1 MDHSLL
7 EKIISLLDGKMATPK
22 TLGVFHIVSVAVL
35 IALCVLAVR
44 YRKIFTEKRTPFV
57 ILGVGITMTLFEIY
71 KQLVMS
77 YDFTSDVWSYRWF
90 IFPFQFCSTPI
101 YITLLAFAFSRLKNK
116 LLYESL
122 TSFLATYCMIA
133 GIVVF
138 SVPSSVFNELVGV
151 NIQTVVHHGLMIIL
165 AVCLLASGTVKPDVT
180 SLKKA
185 FVVFLPLLVAALIM
199 NTIYGNGAEFDMF
212 YLAPDSTFV
221 LKRLRELLWGFPP
234 YPVYLI
240 GYVALFT
247 LGSFLVLFITKR
259 IKEAKSSK

>member
-1 MDHSLL
+1 MEYSLI
-7 EKIISLLDGKMATPK
+7 EKIISLLDGKMTVPR
-22 TLGVFHIVSVAVL
+22 TFGLFHIISLLVLVAAC
-35 IALCVLAVR
+35 ILAVR
-44 YRKIFTEKRTPFV
+44 FRKIFTEKSTPYV
-57 ILGVGITMTLFEIY
+57 ILAVGITMTLFEIY

-116 LLYESL
+116 LMYESL
-122 TSFLATYCMIA
+122 TSFLATYCLIA

-138 SVPSSVFNELVGV
+138 TFPSSVFNAIIGV
-151 NIQTVVHHGLMIIL
+151 NIQTVVHHGLMILL
-165 AVCLLASGTVKPDVT
+165 AVILLASGAVKTDIS

-185 FVVFLPLLVAALIM
+185 FLVFLPLLIAALIM
-199 NTIYGNGAEFDMF
+199 NAVYGNGAEFDMF

-221 LKRLRELLWGFPP
+221 LLKIREILWGFPP
-234 YPVYLI
+234 YIVYLI

-247 LGSFLVLFITKR
+247 LGSFLVLYITKR
-259 IKEAKSSK
+259 IREAKSSK